1 MSSPARLVLLVTLAA
16 AASAP
21 TAAPAQDPAPRRCIG
36 PGGNT
41 IYTDRP
47 CETLG
52 ATARLPRGAAPAAR
66 GGGGRG
72 GCARTLQELVYAITN
87 AIDTRDANRLGEVY
101 HWVGHDQT
109 SGYRVLDR
117 LQAIVD
123 RPLVDIVPL
132 RAAAAQTETLGATP
146 TISAETPNA
155 AAASTAPSATVAG
168 AGESASADAL
178 DPTSRPVRARAPVGL
193 RLEQTLANGNTPS
206 RTVFSLRR
214 HLDCWWISF

>member
-1 MSSPARLVLLVTLAA
+1 MPPPHFRLVLLLTLAA

-21 TAAPAQDPAPRRCIG
+21 IAAPAQDAAPRRCVG

-47 CETLG
+47 CESIG
-52 ATARLPRGAAPAAR
+52 AVARVPRGAAPAAR
-66 GGGGRG
+66 GVGGRG

-101 HWVGHDQT
+101 HWIGHDQT
-109 SGYRVLDR
+109 SGYRVLER

-132 RAAAAQTETLGATP
+132 RAAPA
-146 TISAETPNA
+146 SADNA
-155 AAASTAPSATVAG
+155 APSA
-168 AGESASADAL
+168 ASATAADMPAASAAPAAPEAATGTL
-178 DPTSRPVRARAPVGL
+178 DPTPRTARPRAPVAL
-193 RLEQTLANGNTPS
+193 RLEQTLANGSTPS